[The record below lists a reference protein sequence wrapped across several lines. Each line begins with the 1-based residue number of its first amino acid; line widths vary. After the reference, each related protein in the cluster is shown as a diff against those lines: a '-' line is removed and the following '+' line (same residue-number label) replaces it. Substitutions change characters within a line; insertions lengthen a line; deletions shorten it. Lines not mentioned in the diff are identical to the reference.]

1 MTNTHDAAL
10 HKAARLVVLLHLDD
24 QGKLAGL
31 GCRKIAERYFPG
43 TDFTTNSRDLK
54 ALPKVRKAV
63 ADISPLLCL
72 AGKAVVRPLQKG
84 KRLCHAD

>member
-1 MTNTHDAAL
+1 MSLSHAATQRPEKNTMNKAKAL
-10 HKAARLVVLLHLDD
+10 HKAARLVVLLHLAD

-43 TDFTTNSRDLK
+43 TDFTTISRDLK

-63 ADISPLLCL
+63 AEISPL
-72 AGKAVVRPLQKG
+72 
-84 KRLCHAD
+84 